1 MALRYIDLSL
11 YNTVNSFHY
20 SIFRYLFL
28 FWISLKYSFIPFSMY
43 LEREI
48 SVKPMGQLMWSI
60 WDFHC
65 PTLTIFSYVDL
76 RLHTYMYPGKKSELH
91 ITIQNF
97 TLHHFIWF
105 LSYDM
110 KKVGL
115 CVLATYAMPWF
126 FSSGCWSR
134 LRYADG
140 KNVGPQSP
148 SRIGD
153 SLHHRAVTTALI
165 CIGYILALEYFSTGI
180 FQNLGHS
187 NLET

>member
-1 MALRYIDLSL
+1 
-11 YNTVNSFHY
+11 
-20 SIFRYLFL
+20 
-28 FWISLKYSFIPFSMY
+28 
-43 LEREI
+43 
-48 SVKPMGQLMWSI
+48 
-60 WDFHC
+60 
-65 PTLTIFSYVDL
+65 
-76 RLHTYMYPGKKSELH
+76 
-91 ITIQNF
+91 
-97 TLHHFIWF
+97 
-105 LSYDM
+105 M

-165 CIGYILALEYFSTGI
+165 CIGHWNISALGYFRTLDIPAWRHNDTLDSTGKM
-180 FQNLGHS
+180 FMYCKCQCCNVQNFPMEKYSSAVPYHPNSQCQNVNIAKVSSLMFLNVQGAKRSLAENYKYVAKMLSIEISHHMW
-187 NLET
+187 